1 LVARTCILSIMT
13 RNKQLKLSDY
23 DAIIFDMDGVLTD
36 SEPLWKIAMEKAF
49 ASSGS
54 RLTKKDFQ
62 QTVGLRIDE
71 VVAHWAKHENW
82 TISPTEIE
90 QVIMHNMCELIRDHA
105 IALPGVIKTLEYLKS
120 RQIKIGLA
128 TSSYEQLIEAV
139 LKKLGIKHHFN
150 FTHSAEHE
158 EFGKPHPA
166 VYLTTAKQLKVNP
179 TRCLVI
185 EDSFNGIISAKAAR
199 MHVVCIPEKTHEP
212 DPRLKI
218 ADFEYETMEVMLS
231 CLS

>member
-1 LVARTCILSIMT
+1 MAAHSSKLFQMT
-13 RNKQLKLSDY
+13 KSKAIDLRKY
-23 DAIIFDMDGVLTD
+23 DAVIFDMDGVLTD

-49 ASSGS
+49 AAAGS

-71 VVAHWAKHENW
+71 VVAYWAKHENW
-82 TISPTEIE
+82 TMSPAEIE
-90 QVIMHNMCELIRDHA
+90 RTIMHNMCELIRDHA

-166 VYLTTAKQLKVNP
+166 VYLTVANRLQVNP

-218 ADFEYETMEVMLS
+218 ADFEYETMEVMLG

>member
-1 LVARTCILSIMT
+1 MT
-13 RNKQLKLSDY
+13 RNKQITLSEY

-49 ASSGS
+49 ATAGS
-54 RLTKKDFQ
+54 KLAKKDFQ
-62 QTVGLRIDE
+62 RTVGLRIDE
-71 VVAHWAKHENW
+71 VVAYWAKHENW
-82 TISPTEIE
+82 IISPAEIE
-90 QVIMHNMCELIRDHA
+90 QVIMHNMCDLIHERA
-105 IALPGVIKTLEYLKS
+105 TALPGVMKTLEHLKYS
-120 RQIKIGLA
+120 QIKIGLA
-128 TSSYEQLIEAV
+128 TSSYEQLINAV
-139 LKKLGIKHHFN
+139 LTKLGIKYYFD

-199 MHVVCIPEKTHEP
+199 MQVVCIPEKTHEP

-218 ADFEYETMEVMLS
+218 ADFEYETMEEMLS